1 MKVLAGDFQT
11 RTGSG
16 AQANFI
22 YSHPIGQFTFPD
34 PNKELWFWPR
44 HVTYYMDS
52 VEEIQEITDEN
63 KVKVLGVAGWGAL
76 GGLALG
82 PLGLIAGMVLGGRGK
97 VVVCA
102 VKFKDG
108 KQALLEVNQ
117 KEWTNIVAARFQL
130 ETMHRQGKNVYEKL
144 SESGKSN
151 SGIRELIIMLIVVVG
166 ALYVF
171 YWIIS
176 L

>member
-1 MKVLAGDFQT
+1 
-11 RTGSG
+11 
-16 AQANFI
+16 
-22 YSHPIGQFTFPD
+22 
-34 PNKELWFWPR
+34 
-44 HVTYYMDS
+44 MDS

-63 KVKVLGVAGWGAL
+63 KVKVLGAAGWGAL
-76 GGLALG
+76 GGLALR

>member
-1 MKVLAGDFQT
+1 M
-11 RTGSG
+11 
-16 AQANFI
+16 
-22 YSHPIGQFTFPD
+22 
-34 PNKELWFWPR
+34 
-44 HVTYYMDS
+44 
-52 VEEIQEITDEN
+52 
-63 KVKVLGVAGWGAL
+63 
-76 GGLALG
+76 
-82 PLGLIAGMVLGGRGK
+82 
-97 VVVCA
+97 CA